1 MIAWHRV
8 RAFMLRHLYE
18 IVATFDRKLD
28 IFFWPTIDLLI
39 FGLLSVY
46 IQRLDVATNTAAAI
60 IGGLMLWTLVYN
72 IQRDISVTLLE
83 DTWSRNL
90 FNLFSTP
97 LKLSEMLAGTLL
109 LSLGKALITITFTT
123 FLAWQL
129 FHFNLLSVG
138 PVLAFYVL
146 NIFVFGWAFGCFTAS
161 IIFRFGTR
169 VQIFAWSLIAV
180 LYPISG
186 VFYPISILP
195 PLLSGVARLIPVSYI
210 FEGLRGLILH
220 QSLPPV
226 SDLVVILLLNVFYLA
241 LGVTS
246 FARGFKN
253 AKKRG
258 WLIHPI

>member
-1 MIAWHRV
+1 MIARHRV

-18 IVATFDRKLD
+18 ISATFDRKMD
-28 IFFWPTIDLLI
+28 IIFWPTIDLLI

-46 IQRLDVATNTAAAI
+46 IQRLDVATNAAAAI

-90 FNLFSTP
+90 YNLFSTP
-97 LKLSEMLAGTLL
+97 LKLSEMLIGTLL
-109 LSLGKALITITFTT
+109 LSLGKAILTISFTT
-123 FLAWQL
+123 FLAWQI

-138 PVLAFYVL
+138 FMLGFYIL

-195 PLLSGVARLIPVSYI
+195 GPLASVARLIPVSYI

-226 SDLVVILLLNVFYLA
+226 SDLAVILLLNAFYLA
-241 LGVTS
+241 LGIIFFV
-246 FARGFKN
+246 RGFKS
-253 AKKRG
+253 AKERG